1 MNRRNH
7 LRALAAFGLSPGL
20 SAWPIAARAQ
30 QPRLTRI
37 GVLLPANPEPLLG
50 LLRDALRERGYV
62 EGENVQFTVR
72 SAGGKPDLSRGLAD
86 ELVRLPVDIIVV
98 WQTPAAFAASQAT
111 TQIPIVM
118 GMVADP
124 VGSGLIAS
132 LARPGGNITGLA
144 GTTAELGAK
153 ILQLIREAL
162 PGTRRVAILANATDP
177 FTKTFVAQI
186 ELAGQAL
193 GIATQTQVV
202 RGVEDYEGA
211 FAAMKKER
219 TDAVIVQPSLPRKPA
234 IELALKQRLPAMSPS
249 LYFTGEGGLLSY
261 AANLDDSYRRTAHF
275 VERILKGAKPAD
287 LPVEQPTRFE
297 LRVNL
302 VTAKALGISIPQS
315 FLLRADEVIR

>member
-7 LRALAAFGLSPGL
+7 VRALAAFGLSPGL
-20 SAWPIAARAQ
+20 LAWPIAARAQ

-153 ILQLIREAL
+153 LLQFIREAV
-162 PGTRRVAILANATDP
+162 PATRRVAILANATDP
-177 FTKTFVAQI
+177 FTKTFVAQV
-186 ELAGQAL
+186 ELVGQTL
-193 GIATQTQVV
+193 GIATQTQIV

-219 TDAVIVQPSLPRKPA
+219 ADAVIVQPSLPRKPA
-234 IELALKQRLPAMSPS
+234 VELALKQRLPAVSPS
-249 LYFTGEGGLLSY
+249 LYFTGEGGLMSY
-261 AANLDDSYRRTAHF
+261 AANLDDAYRRTANF

-302 VTAKALGISIPQS
+302 QTAKALGISIPQS
-315 FLLRADEVIR
+315 LLLRADEVIR

>member
-124 VGSGLIAS
+124 VGSGLVAS

-162 PGTRRVAILANATDP
+162 PATRRVAILANATDP

>member
-7 LRALAAFGLSPGL
+7 VRALAALGLMPGL
-20 SAWPIAARAQ
+20 SAWPTAARAQ
-30 QPRLTRI
+30 QRRLTRI
-37 GVLLPANPEPLLG
+37 GVLLPANPEPLFG

-62 EGENVQFTVR
+62 EGESVQFTVR
-72 SAGGKPDLSRGLAD
+72 SAGGKADLSRGLAD

-118 GMVADP
+118 AMVADP

-132 LARPGGNITGLA
+132 LARPGGNITGLS
-144 GTTAELGAK
+144 GTTAELGGK

-162 PGTRRVAILANATDP
+162 PATRRVAILANATDP

-193 GIATQTQVV
+193 GIATQAQVV

-219 TDAVIVQPSLPRKPA
+219 ADAVIVQPSLPRKPA

-249 LYFTGEGGLLSY
+249 LYFTGEGGLMSY

-297 LRVNL
+297 LRINL
-302 VTAKALGISIPQS
+302 ITAKALGISIPQAL
-315 FLLRADEVIR
+315 LLRANEVIR

>member
-7 LRALAAFGLSPGL
+7 VRALAALGLMPGL
-20 SAWPIAARAQ
+20 SAWPTAARAQ
-30 QPRLTRI
+30 QRRLTRI
-37 GVLLPANPEPLLG
+37 GVLLPANPEPLFG

-62 EGENVQFTVR
+62 EGESVQFTVR

-118 GMVADP
+118 AMVADP

-132 LARPGGNITGLA
+132 LARPGGNITGLS
-144 GTTAELGAK
+144 GTTAELGGK

-162 PGTRRVAILANATDP
+162 PATRRVAILANATDP

-193 GIATQTQVV
+193 GIATQAQVV

-219 TDAVIVQPSLPRKPA
+219 ADAVIVQPSLPRKPA

-249 LYFTGEGGLLSY
+249 LYFTGEGGLMSY

-297 LRVNL
+297 LRINL
-302 VTAKALGISIPQS
+302 ITAKALGISIPQAL
-315 FLLRADEVIR
+315 LLRADEVIR

>member
-162 PGTRRVAILANATDP
+162 PATRRVAILANATDP

>member
-7 LRALAAFGLSPGL
+7 LRALAALGLMPGL

-30 QPRLTRI
+30 QARLSRI

-72 SAGGKPDLSRGLAD
+72 SADGKPDLSRGLAD

-162 PGTRRVAILANATDP
+162 PTTRRVAILANATDP

-193 GIATQTQVV
+193 GIATQAQVV

-219 TDAVIVQPSLPRKPA
+219 ADAVIVQPSLPRKPA

-249 LYFTGEGGLLSY
+249 LYFTGEGGLMSY

-297 LRVNL
+297 LRINL
-302 VTAKALGISIPQS
+302 ITAKALGISIPQAL
-315 FLLRADEVIR
+315 LLRADEVIR

>member
-1 MNRRNH
+1 MNRRSH
-7 LRALAAFGLSPGL
+7 VRALAAMSLMPGL
-20 SAWPIAARAQ
+20 TAWPIAARAQ

-37 GVLLPANPEPLLG
+37 GVLLPANPEPLFG

-118 GMVADP
+118 AMVADP
-124 VGSGLIAS
+124 VGSSLITS
-132 LARPGGNITGLA
+132 LARPGGNITGLS
-144 GTTAELGAK
+144 GTTAELGGK
-153 ILQLIREAL
+153 LLQFIREAV
-162 PGTRRVAILANATDP
+162 PSTRRVAILANATDP

-193 GIATQTQVV
+193 GIATQTQSV

-219 TDAVIVQPSLPRKPA
+219 ADAVIVQPSLPRKPA
-234 IELALKQRLPAMSPS
+234 VELALKQRLPAVSPS
-249 LYFTGEGGLLSY
+249 LYFTGEGGLMSY
-261 AANLDDSYRRTAHF
+261 AANLDDAYRRTANF

-297 LRVNL
+297 LRINL
-302 VTAKALGISIPQS
+302 QTAKALGIIIPQS
-315 FLLRADEVIR
+315 LLLRADEVIR